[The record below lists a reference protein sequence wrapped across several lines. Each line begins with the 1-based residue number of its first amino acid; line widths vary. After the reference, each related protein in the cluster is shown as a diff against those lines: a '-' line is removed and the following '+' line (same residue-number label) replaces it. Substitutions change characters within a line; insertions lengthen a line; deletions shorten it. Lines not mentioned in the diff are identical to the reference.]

1 MAETVLSPGS
11 LDTQESVGLKCG
23 DADDLREADP
33 RRNGMT
39 KQIRT
44 ALVLSGGG
52 AKGAFAAGVVK
63 DLYCRFRETGW
74 FSIVGGT
81 STGALITPLAA
92 LLGGP
97 KSIQTAALEVLTNVY
112 TEVSTSDILRRHSVI
127 QLIQQRDRS
136 NGSSGLRDLIEK
148 HLRPDWFEW
157 LAGKEAPYSY
167 VVYTNYQS
175 GQAVYVSPKDEG
187 VDRKRFI
194 NALLASASVPVI
206 MKATLID
213 GEICYDGGV
222 RDVLPFKRAVDL
234 GAETIVPIFLD
245 PEVSPRNES
254 QFRRLDHVLRRTIS
268 ILLDETARNDF
279 EQAHYVNVAVNA
291 REEILRAAGSDEE
304 IQQRLR
310 RIFDRSEYRELFGR
324 DKCLRTLITGLRP
337 AEPLTNNE
345 LSFDSDQM
353 RAWLTLG
360 EETARSVVR
369 TTPFS

>member
-1 MAETVLSPGS
+1 M
-11 LDTQESVGLKCG
+11 
-23 DADDLREADP
+23 
-33 RRNGMT
+33 
-39 KQIRT
+39 
-44 ALVLSGGG
+44 
-52 AKGAFAAGVVK
+52 K

-245 PEVSPRNES
+245 PEVSPRNKS

-353 RAWLTLG
+353 RAWLALG